1 MATNLISRRAVV
13 AAALTPWLARSSGAQ
28 TASSTAGP
36 FPNRP
41 LRFIVPFPAG
51 SIADV
56 QTRPIAQKLS
66 DEWRQQVLVDNRP
79 GATATLGLE
88 LAARSAPD
96 GYTIAMA
103 PIAPLTILPHLMK
116 LPFDPLHDFM
126 PITKTTSGPM
136 LLVTQ
141 PNAPFD
147 TVVQLIEQSR
157 AKAGHFKVGGFGVGS
172 IGHLATVMISK
183 TTGADLTHV
192 PYQGGPQQIVDLIG
206 GQIPLLLDFAT
217 TLRPFLEAGKVK
229 TLAVT
234 NDKRLANL
242 PAVPT
247 FEELGYKGLH
257 ITAWSGVVAPAAT
270 PPEIVASL
278 HSALV
283 KVLNMPDLRAT
294 LMSGGAEIGADS
306 SEAFAAFI
314 RAEHAR
320 WGKVIKDHAIT
331 LG

>member
-1 MATNLISRRAVV
+1 MATNPISRRAVI
-13 AAALTPWLARSSGAQ
+13 AAALAPWLTQSTGAQ
-28 TASSTAGP
+28 TAPSTTGA
-36 FPNRP
+36 FPNRA

-51 SIADV
+51 SISDV
-56 QTRPIAQKLS
+56 RTRSITQKLA

-79 GATATLGLE
+79 GATQTLGLD

-116 LPFDPLHDFM
+116 LPFDPLRDFV
-126 PITKTTSGPM
+126 PITKVTSGPM

-141 PNAPFD
+141 ANAPFD
-147 TVVQLIEQSR
+147 TVAQLIEQSR
-157 AKAGHFKVGGFGVGS
+157 AKAGQFKVGGNGVGS
-172 IGHLATVMISK
+172 LQHLATVLIGKS
-183 TTGADLTHV
+183 TGADLAHV
-192 PYQGGPQQIVDLIG
+192 PYQGGPQQIADLVG
-206 GQIPLLLDFAT
+206 GHIPLLLDFAT
-217 TLRPFLEAGKVK
+217 ILRPFLEAGKVK
-229 TLAVT
+229 ALAVT

-247 FEELGYKGLH
+247 FEELGHKGLH
-257 ITAWSGVVAPAAT
+257 VIAWQGVVAPAAT

-278 HSALV
+278 HGALV
-283 KVLNMPDLRAT
+283 KALNMPDVRASV
-294 LMSGGAEIGADS
+294 LNDGSEIGADS

-320 WGKVIKDHAIT
+320 WGKVIKDNAIT